1 MNMQKKLLQ
10 NNYWEIIIK
19 DNYFFNFYNKV
30 QEIINRDKKSI
41 SMYKNLKS
49 PMNQFK
55 RIHLTDNYI
64 LLFIIEK
71 KHVVFIDIKHFDNVY
86 RK

>member
-1 MNMQKKLLQ
+1 
-10 NNYWEIIIK
+10 
-19 DNYFFNFYNKV
+19 
-30 QEIINRDKKSI
+30 
-41 SMYKNLKS
+41 MYKNLKS